1 MLARLVIP
9 GRMRLMLRENERGRV
24 VVAVSMAAEPQPQPA
39 TADGSSL
46 LRTVGPDDVFNLP
59 LYEHHLV
66 MDIRPSHEYSRG
78 HMATA
83 VSFPYPPLQLV
94 SVMFVFACNNIYS
107 IAAEQ

>member
-1 MLARLVIP
+1 M
-9 GRMRLMLRENERGRV
+9 RMMRAERGRV
-24 VVAVSMAAEPQPQPA
+24 VVKSMSPETTSAAEPQAA

-94 SVMFVFACNNIYS
+94 SVMFVYTCM
-107 IAAEQ
+107 Q

>member
-1 MLARLVIP
+1 
-9 GRMRLMLRENERGRV
+9 MRRANERGRV
-24 VVAVSMAAEPQPQPA
+24 VVAVSMAAEPQAA
-39 TADGSSL
+39 TADSSSL

-94 SVMFVFACNNIYS
+94 YLHAI
-107 IAAEQ
+107 I